1 MRYHI
6 EYIDSLGNRKKDVFI
21 GNLSKI
27 QEKLQKKG
35 SILLKKE
42 LLKNEKFKDVIVSSF
57 FSTLSDFMNSGVG
70 ISKTLFVLQNSDDK
84 KISSL
89 SSQIHK
95 YIIEG
100 RSFSFA
106 IRQLNIVPDTIYSI
120 IQSGENSGKLAE
132 SFVVANKYM
141 EDMKNITKDAMK
153 SLSYPMFLLIIAFAG
168 LLANNFFVIPKILDS
183 EMVQM
188 FGEESFSMLNSLKM
202 IVSIS
207 CFSMLM
213 LFIVSITFYIVF
225 KKNPKIIAKLRIKLF
240 RKLFTNKLYYVAFFN
255 LYQLL
260 KSGVKLSI
268 ALNIVH
274 DSSSNKLIRS
284 EFKNAINEVDKGN
297 NFIEGFKHIES
308 EEKILLK
315 NATNQQVIER
325 ILYNVYRRYEKEYV
339 NTIKKIV
346 PIINIT
352 AIIIILFVVGS
363 TASVVLG
370 SQASLMNNIVNF

>member
-21 GNLSKI
+21 GNISKI

-141 EDMKNITKDAMK
+141 EDMKSITKDAMK

-188 FGEESFSMLNSLKM
+188 FGEESFSMLNFLKM
-202 IVSIS
+202 VVSIS
-207 CFSMLM
+207 CFSMLI
-213 LFIVSITFYIVF
+213 LFIVSIIFYIVF
-225 KKNPKIIAKLRIKLF
+225 KKNPKIITKLRIKLF

-268 ALNIVH
+268 ALTIVH

-284 EFKNAINEVDKGN
+284 EFKNAINEVNKGN

-352 AIIIILFVVGS
+352 AIVIILFVVGS